1 MNGYI
6 TLKEVCEMLGL
17 SRRAVQGYEK
27 AGLIRPSARNKYGHL
42 LYDEKT
48 VSRIAGIQYCQ
59 KLGFELK
66 DILEMTKEESG
77 ELCRELE
84 NRLGDLQEK
93 KKEIRYLI
101 DKTREIVVALKTG
114 EGSFPEVIY
123 EMIKED
129 L

>member
-1 MNGYI
+1 
-6 TLKEVCEMLGL
+6 
-17 SRRAVQGYEK
+17 
-27 AGLIRPSARNKYGHL
+27 
-42 LYDEKT
+42 
-48 VSRIAGIQYCQ
+48 
-59 KLGFELK
+59 
-66 DILEMTKEESG
+66 MTKEESG
-77 ELCRELE
+77 KLCRELE

>member
-66 DILEMTKEESG
+66 DILEMTKEE
-77 ELCRELE
+77 
-84 NRLGDLQEK
+84 
-93 KKEIRYLI
+93 Y
-101 DKTREIVVALKTG
+101 
-114 EGSFPEVIY
+114 
-123 EMIKED
+123 
-129 L
+129 

>member
-1 MNGYI
+1 MNGYR

-42 LYDEKT
+42 LYDEIT

-77 ELCRELE
+77 KLCRELE

-101 DKTREIVVALKTG
+101 DKTRKIVVALKTG